1 MAGETI
7 YQKSA
12 WADLQAAASTTD
24 GNVSGG
30 ASTAI
35 STAFGATAADY
46 PLLDLKLSVTAGT
59 PGANTTV
66 DVYLQAT
73 ADGTTAPAPS
83 ATFDSIYIGSFLL
96 DGSAATQHYYIFGA
110 PNLNSEGSLLLKN
123 STGATITI
131 GLRGRAKTYAPAP

>member
-12 WADLQAAASTTD
+12 WADLQAAASVTD
-24 GNVSGG
+24 GAVSAG
-30 ASTAI
+30 TTTPI
-35 STAFGATAADY
+35 NTAFGAAADY
-46 PLLDLKLSVTAGT
+46 PMLDLKLSLTVGT
-59 PGANTTV
+59 PIANTTV
-66 DVYLQAT
+66 EVYLQAT
-73 ADGTTAPAPS
+73 ADTTTAPPPT

-96 DGSAATQHYYIFGA
+96 DGSAATQHYYIFDA

-131 GLRGRAKTYAPAP
+131 GLRGRAKTYTAAP